1 MVNKKKIIK
10 GNYNYLERLC
20 RINRQQMLDS
30 FDLPK
35 YVTDDNL
42 QKRAVKNFFQELVTR
57 RRKWKSRRINK
68 ILGDIMSEEGE

>member
-35 YVTDDNL
+35 YMTDENL
-42 QKRAVKNFFQELVTR
+42 QKRATKNYFQNLVTS
-57 RRKWKSRRINK
+57 RRKWKQRRITRELDK
-68 ILGDIMSEEGE
+68 IMGEEGE